1 MKKRLFSLFLVVCM
15 VVTLAACG
23 GNTTAGNES
32 GLDPASSE
40 TDETPA
46 SSETISADAS
56 DASASSKASDAADKN
71 DAPSGEKKT
80 LTTYDNKTL
89 PNAMTVISGNKKM
102 TEGLDFGGQTF
113 TMAVTAEEPQY
124 HTGSFKRM
132 IAAFQKKYNC
142 KIEVKELVFNNYNQQ
157 VAQAMSG
164 GKPYD
169 ICFQH
174 GSMYPGA
181 AIANLYEDLTTYFTT
196 ADFATGDNKS
206 GIDVVKTSYYVWDNK
221 ITGVSNYKNQYPQV
235 MYYNKLLFE
244 ANDLEDPLELYNE
257 GKWTWNKIKS
267 MGQKV
272 TDATSGIYFLS
283 EEFHYLRTMFVYG
296 VPQVTVKDGKPVNNL
311 SSKGCVNGLNL
322 IRSLYVGSSAIAR
335 KPDNGSDKYQ
345 DFLRGNVFITAE
357 ESAKFPLLVEG
368 AKTSVALGKSKD
380 NIGIVPIPLDASNT
394 EKSYPAGRLF
404 ATSAGKGSKDPR
416 VAVAWSLFWAEYTDA
431 VKDSTDM
438 TAEQK
443 ALCDKLVM
451 GNTCFSHGVYSTSSA
466 NTNDM
471 SYEIPKKVI
480 AGGDISQIV
489 STYSAQ
495 FDACIS
501 ATLKK

>member
-1 MKKRLFSLFLVVCM
+1 MKKRLFSLFLAICM
-15 VVTLAACG
+15 VLTFAACG
-23 GNTTAGNES
+23 GNTG
-32 GLDPASSE
+32 
-40 TDETPA
+40 
-46 SSETISADAS
+46 ADKPSS
-56 DASASSKASDAADKN
+56 DADTNAPTSSNVDN
-71 DAPSGEKKT
+71 DTSTNEGSGSSVTKGEKQT
-80 LTTYDNKTL
+80 LTSYENKTL
-89 PNAMTVISGNKKM
+89 PNSLIVYSGDKRM
-102 TEGLDFGGQTF
+102 DESLDFGGKTF

-164 GKPYD
+164 GNPYD

-181 AIANLYEDLTTYFTT
+181 AIANLYEDMTEYITT
-196 ADFATGDNKS
+196 ADFASAGKKS
-206 GIDVVKTSYYVWDNK
+206 GIDVVKTSYYVWDGK

-244 ANDLEDPLELYNE
+244 ANDLEDPMELYNQ
-257 GKWTWNKIKS
+257 GKWSWNKIKS

-272 TDATSGIYFLS
+272 TDAASGIYFLS
-283 EEFHYLRTMFVYG
+283 EEFHYLRTMMVYG

-345 DFLRGNVFITAE
+345 DFFRGNVFITAE

-380 NIGIVPIPLDASNT
+380 NIGIVPFPLDASNK

-416 VAVAWSLFWAEYTDA
+416 VAVAWSLFWSEYTDA
-431 VKDSTDM
+431 VKDATDM
-438 TAEQK
+438 NSEQK

-495 FDACIS
+495 FDSCID

>member
-1 MKKRLFSLFLVVCM
+1 MKKRLFSLILTVCM
-15 VVTLAACG
+15 VLTLVACG
-23 GNTTAGNES
+23 GNDVG
-32 GLDPASSE
+32 SSE
-40 TDETPA
+40 PNSDTG
-46 SSETISADAS
+46 SSAPTSS
-56 DASASSKASDAADKN
+56 DVGSDTSSNENVDTTVTK
-71 DAPSGEKKT
+71 GEKKT
-80 LTTYDNKTL
+80 LTTYENKTL
-89 PNAMTVISGNKKM
+89 PNSLTVYTGDKRTDESLN
-102 TEGLDFGGQTF
+102 FGGQTF

-132 IAAFQKKYNC
+132 IAAFQKKFNC

-164 GKPYD
+164 GNPYD

-174 GSMYPGA
+174 GSQYPGA
-181 AIANLYEDLTTYFTT
+181 AIANLYEDMSKYITT
-196 ADFATGDNKS
+196 ADFASAGKKS
-206 GIDVVKTSYYVWDNK
+206 GIDVVKTSYYVWDGK
-221 ITGVSNYKNQYPQV
+221 ITGISNYKNQYPQV

-244 ANDLEDPLELYNE
+244 ANDLEDPMDLYNQ

-272 TDATSGIYFLS
+272 TDAASGIYFLS
-283 EEFHYLRTMFVYG
+283 EEFHYLRTMMVYG
-296 VPQVTVKDGKPVNNL
+296 IPQVTVKDGKPVNNL

-345 DFLRGNVFITAE
+345 DFFRGNVFITAE

-380 NIGIVPIPLDASNT
+380 NIGVVPFPLDASNK

-416 VAVAWSLFWAEYTDA
+416 VAVAWALFWSEYTDA
-431 VKDSTDM
+431 VKDATDM
-438 TAEQK
+438 NAEQK
-443 ALCDKLVM
+443 ALCEKLVM

-466 NTNDM
+466 NTNDL
-471 SYEIPKKVI
+471 SYEIPKKVV

-495 FDACIS
+495 FDACIN